1 MGMYDANKII
11 PGLIIFFCIITFP
24 IWLTAA
30 SGKLAYAPEPQIA
43 TEEKQCVESV
53 EWMRANHMDLV
64 LDWREIVVRDGIR
77 TWVASDGKEYTI
89 SLTGTCLDCHSN
101 KAEFCDQCHN
111 YVGGQP
117 DCWTCHNEPTEEG
130 D

>member
-1 MGMYDANKII
+1 MYDANKII

-30 SGKLAYAPEPQIA
+30 SGKLAYAPEPQIV
-43 TEEKQCVESV
+43 TEEEQCVESV

-89 SLTGTCLDCHSN
+89 SLTSTCMDCHSN

-117 DCWTCHNEPTEEG
+117 DCWTCHNEPAEEG